1 VRGRP
6 RDLRYADRVRD
17 LRAPVLLSLTLAV
30 AACGG
35 GQPSGGARPGESG
48 GSGEGAAV
56 ASTGPLTEPECMRLL
71 DHYLELA
78 MAEKRATLP
87 EDQVPTEEQ
96 VARIRT
102 SMRDEARESCIG
114 KTERGQFDC
123 AMKAGTT
130 RALATCLAENSEGGP

>member
-1 VRGRP
+1 MRC
-6 RDLRYADRVRD
+6 A
-17 LRAPVLLSLTLAV
+17 LLFSLLV

-35 GQPSGGARPGESG
+35 QPRGGASPGPAG
-48 GSGEGAAV
+48 TDPPAAT
-56 ASTGPLTEPECMRLL
+56 SGPLTESECMKLL

-102 SMRDEARESCIG
+102 AMRDEARASCVG

-130 RALATCLAENSEGGP
+130 RALATCLAEGSG

>member
-1 VRGRP
+1 MRCA
-6 RDLRYADRVRD
+6 L
-17 LRAPVLLSLTLAV
+17 LLSLLV
-30 AACGG
+30 ACGG
-35 GQPSGGARPGESG
+35 GQSQGGTGPAPAGGEPPATTG
-48 GSGEGAAV
+48 
-56 ASTGPLTEPECMRLL
+56 GPLTEAECMKLL

-102 SMRDEARESCIG
+102 AMRDEARESCIG

-130 RALATCLAENSEGGP
+130 RALATCLAEGGG